1 MKKRERATGGGER
14 KKSARRQPAAGQ
26 RAAATQKV
34 WVRARFDAAQ
44 TTKDNAKHWGA
55 AEFLSADAEADANVR
70 KILRT
75 RARYEVQN
83 NSYARGIVKTLAED
97 TIGTGPRLQMLLED
111 EGTNRRIEHDFGV
124 WAKKVHLPSK
134 LRTIRMARCQDGEAF
149 ILLARNPALKSNV
162 TLDMQLIEADR
173 VTDDELTSDP
183 NCVDGITFDPFGN
196 PVSYKVL
203 KRHPGGT
210 DSFNTESVTV
220 KAENM
225 IHVFRQDRPEQ
236 HRGIPEI
243 TAALPLFAHLRRFTL
258 AVVSAAEAAADF
270 AGILYTDAPAN
281 GEADSVEAMDTI
293 QLERNML
300 LTMPGGWKMSQ
311 VDPKQPVTTYGEF
324 KHEILNEIARC
335 LSMPYN
341 IAAGNSTIQLER
353 NMLLTMPGG
362 WKMSQVDPKQ
372 PVTTYG
378 EFKHEIL
385 NEIARCLSM
394 PYNIAAGNSSGYNYA
409 SGRLDHQTY
418 YKSLKVDR
426 AFMEAEIL
434 DPVFGKWMRE
444 WALATGTDI
453 DVCGCRHVWFWDGQ
467 EHVDPAKEASAQEKR
482 LASKTTTLAA
492 EYARQGKDWETE
504 LRQIAK
510 ERKLMKELGI
520 ADDEAGKND
529 SKSNEGDED
538 GNEE

>member
-1 MKKRERATGGGER
+1 MRLWPSRKKGGGER
-14 KKSARRQPAAGQ
+14 RNLGGRLVS
-26 RAAATQKV
+26 
-34 WVRARFDAAQ
+34 WMRARFDAAQ

-55 AEFLSADAEADANVR
+55 AEFLSADAEADSNVR

-124 WAKKVHLPSK
+124 WAKKTHLPAK

-281 GEADSVEAMDTI
+281 GEAADVDPMDTI

-300 LTMPGGWKMSQ
+300 LTIPGGWKMSQ
-311 VDPKQPVTTYGEF
+311 LDPKQPATSYGDF
-324 KHEILNEIARC
+324 KREVLNEIARC
-335 LSMPYN
+335 LNIPYN
-341 IAAGNSTIQLER
+341 
-353 NMLLTMPGG
+353 
-362 WKMSQVDPKQ
+362 V
-372 PVTTYG
+372 
-378 EFKHEIL
+378 
-385 NEIARCLSM
+385 
-394 PYNIAAGNSSGYNYA
+394 AAGNSSGYNYA

-418 YKSLKVDR
+418 YKSITVERSYIERTLLDR
-426 AFMEAEIL
+426 
-434 DPVFGKWMRE
+434 VFARWLRE
-444 WALATGTDI
+444 WSLSTGTAI
-453 DVCGCRHVWFWDGQ
+453 DECDCKHTWFWDGA
-467 EHVDPAKEASAQEKR
+467 EHVDPNKEASAQATR
-482 LASKTTTLAA
+482 LSSLTTTLAA
-492 EYARQGKDWETE
+492 EYARQGKDWEVE
-504 LRQIAK
+504 LRQLAR
-510 ERKLMKELGI
+510 ERDLKKELGL
-520 ADDEAGKND
+520 
-529 SKSNEGDED
+529 KSGHELQYGNQPTHESERETGDE
-538 GNEE
+538 

>member
-1 MKKRERATGGGER
+1 MRLWPSRKRSGKGRP
-14 KKSARRQPAAGQ
+14 SLLARFL
-26 RAAATQKV
+26 
-34 WVRARFDAAQ
+34 RARFDAAQ

-55 AEFLSADAEADANVR
+55 AEFLSADAEADSTVR

-97 TIGTGPRLQMLLED
+97 TVGTGPRLQMLLED
-111 EGTNRRIEHDFGV
+111 EETNRRIEHDFQL
-124 WAKKVHLPSK
+124 WAKKTHLPAK

-149 ILLARNPALKSNV
+149 VMLARNPVLKSNV

-173 VTDDELTSDP
+173 VTDDELAADA

-203 KRHPGGT
+203 KNHPGGT
-210 DSFNTESVTV
+210 DSFNTETITI

-281 GEADSVEAMDTI
+281 GEADAVEAMDTI

-324 KHEILNEIARC
+324 KREILNEIARC
-335 LSMPYN
+335 LSMPFN
-341 IAAGNSTIQLER
+341 
-353 NMLLTMPGG
+353 
-362 WKMSQVDPKQ
+362 V
-372 PVTTYG
+372 
-378 EFKHEIL
+378 
-385 NEIARCLSM
+385 
-394 PYNIAAGNSSGYNYA
+394 AAGNSSGYNYA

-418 YKSLKVDR
+418 YKAIKVDQS
-426 AFMEAEIL
+426 FMEAEVL
-434 DPVFGKWMRE
+434 DRVLEMWMRE
-444 WALATGTDI
+444 WTLATASDI
-453 DVCGCRHVWFWDGQ
+453 DLCDCRHVWFWDGQ
-467 EHVDPAKEASAQEKR
+467 EHVDPSKEATAQQKR
-482 LASKTTTLAA
+482 LESHTTNLAI
-492 EYARQGKDWETE
+492 EYAKQGRDWAVE

-510 ERKLMKELGI
+510 ERELMKQLGI
-520 ADDEAGKND
+520 DDPQNKDTQDE
-529 SKSNEGDED
+529 NEGEED
-538 GNEE
+538 GKEE

>member
-1 MKKRERATGGGER
+1 MRLWPSKKKDA
-14 KKSARRQPAAGQ
+14 KARSSLLARYL
-26 RAAATQKV
+26 
-34 WVRARFDAAQ
+34 RARFDAAQ
-44 TTKDNAKHWGA
+44 TTKDNAKHWSA
-55 AEFLSADAEADANVR
+55 AEFLSADAEADPNVR

-111 EGTNRRIEHDFGV
+111 EETNRKIEHDFQV
-124 WAKKVHLPSK
+124 WAKKTHLASK

-149 ILLARNPALKSNV
+149 VLLARNPMLKTNV

-173 VTDDELTSDP
+173 VTDDELTVDP
-183 NCVDGITFDPFGN
+183 NCIDGVTFDQFGN
-196 PVSYKVL
+196 PKSYKVL
-203 KRHPGGT
+203 KKHPGGT
-210 DSFNTESVTV
+210 DSFDTEFVTI

-324 KHEILNEIARC
+324 KREILNEIARC
-335 LSMPYN
+335 LSMP
-341 IAAGNSTIQLER
+341 
-353 NMLLTMPGG
+353 
-362 WKMSQVDPKQ
+362 
-372 PVTTYG
+372 
-378 EFKHEIL
+378 F
-385 NEIARCLSM
+385 
-394 PYNIAAGNSSGYNYA
+394 NIAAGNSSGYNYA

-418 YKSLKVDR
+418 YKALKVDQS
-426 AFMEAEIL
+426 FMEAEVLDRIL
-434 DPVFGKWMRE
+434 EPWLKE
-444 WALATGTDI
+444 WNLATASGIELCD
-453 DVCGCRHVWFWDGQ
+453 CRHVWFWDGQ
-467 EHVDPAKEASAQEKR
+467 EHVDPSKEATAQQKR
-482 LASKTTTLAA
+482 LESCTTNLAI
-492 EYARQGKDWETE
+492 EYAKQGRDWEVE

-510 ERKLMKELGI
+510 ERELMKELGI
-520 ADDEAGKND
+520 PEEQSQQEK
-529 SKSNEGDED
+529 DED
-538 GNEE
+538 GSEE

>member
-1 MKKRERATGGGER
+1 MRLWPSRKRSGKGRP
-14 KKSARRQPAAGQ
+14 SLLARFL
-26 RAAATQKV
+26 
-34 WVRARFDAAQ
+34 RARFDAAQ

-55 AEFLSADAEADANVR
+55 AEFLSADAEADSTVR

-97 TIGTGPRLQMLLED
+97 TVGTGPRLQMLLED
-111 EGTNRRIEHDFGV
+111 EETNRRIEHDFGV
-124 WAKKVHLPSK
+124 WAKKTHLPAK

-149 ILLARNPALKSNV
+149 VMLARNPALKSNV

-173 VTDDELTSDP
+173 VTDDELAADA

-203 KRHPGGT
+203 KNHPGGT
-210 DSFNTESVTV
+210 DSFNTETITI

-281 GEADSVEAMDTI
+281 GEADAVEAMDTI

-324 KHEILNEIARC
+324 KREILNEIARC
-335 LSMPYN
+335 LSMPFN
-341 IAAGNSTIQLER
+341 
-353 NMLLTMPGG
+353 
-362 WKMSQVDPKQ
+362 V
-372 PVTTYG
+372 
-378 EFKHEIL
+378 
-385 NEIARCLSM
+385 
-394 PYNIAAGNSSGYNYA
+394 AAGNSSGYNYA

-418 YKSLKVDR
+418 YKAIKVDQS
-426 AFMEAEIL
+426 FMEAEVL
-434 DPVFGKWMRE
+434 DRVLEMWMRE
-444 WALATGTDI
+444 WTLATASDI
-453 DVCGCRHVWFWDGQ
+453 DLCDCRHVWFWDGQ
-467 EHVDPAKEASAQEKR
+467 EHVDPSKEATAQQKR
-482 LASKTTTLAA
+482 LESHTTNLAI
-492 EYARQGKDWETE
+492 EYAKQGRDWAVE

-510 ERKLMKELGI
+510 ERELMKQLGI
-520 ADDEAGKND
+520 DDPQNKDPQDE
-529 SKSNEGDED
+529 NEGEED
-538 GNEE
+538 GKEE